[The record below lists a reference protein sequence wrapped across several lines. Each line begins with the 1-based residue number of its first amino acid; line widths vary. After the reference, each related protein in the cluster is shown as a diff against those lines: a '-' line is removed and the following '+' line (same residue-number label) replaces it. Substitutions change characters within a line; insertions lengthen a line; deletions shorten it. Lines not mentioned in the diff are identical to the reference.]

1 MKIACSNHRAN
12 SARLPLAGAV
22 SVAALALQPPLVTS
36 LKSDQ
41 GRSICLAQ
49 ASSISTQ
56 ASKAQIEADR
66 LLNDIVYRRVV
77 LPEEITSAPAINL

>member
-1 MKIACSNHRAN
+1 MKIACSNYRAIC
-12 SARLPLAGAV
+12 ARLLLAGPV
-22 SVAALALQPPLVTS
+22 SVAALALQPALVTS
-36 LKSDQ
+36 LKSEQ
-41 GRSICLAQ
+41 GRSIRLA
-49 ASSISTQ
+49 Q

>member
-12 SARLPLAGAV
+12 RARLLLAEAV

-36 LKSDQ
+36 LKSEQ
-41 GRSICLAQ
+41 GRSIRLAQ

-77 LPEEITSAPAINL
+77 LPGEITSAPAINL